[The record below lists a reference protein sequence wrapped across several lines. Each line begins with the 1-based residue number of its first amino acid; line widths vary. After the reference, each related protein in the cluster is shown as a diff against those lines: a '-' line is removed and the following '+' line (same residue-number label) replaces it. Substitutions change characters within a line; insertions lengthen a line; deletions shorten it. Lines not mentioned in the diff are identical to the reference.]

1 MIRRIIIGCLLCAL
15 TTAAQAQTTDSVSTQ
30 QSKSNLMQRLHE
42 VQQYLDDK
50 AKKKVDPHY
59 IEVPDKH
66 N

>member
-15 TTAAQAQTTDSVSTQ
+15 TTVAQAQTTDSVSTQ